1 MAKQL
6 TYYEQ
11 KNMDYTVKL
20 REVLSE
26 LPPFCRDFFRAME
39 PKSQPKTRIS
49 YAYDLRIFFNFL
61 LEHNPAFKHY
71 TLRDFSL
78 KDLEKLQAIDIEEY
92 EEFLKLYDS
101 DDKVITNTEK
111 GLARKMSSLRSFF
124 NYYFK
129 HQMIATNPPMQVSMP
144 KLHQKAIIRL
154 DVDEVASLLDYIVNC
169 GENLT
174 GQKKAYYEKTRFRD
188 LALITLLLG
197 TGVRV
202 SECVGLDIN
211 DVDFKNN
218 SIKVTR
224 KGGNQMYVY
233 FGNEVEMALYDYLN
247 EDRLHTTPVPG
258 HENALFL
265 SMQRKRISV
274 RTVEELVRKYTTQ
287 VTPNKHITPHK
298 FRSTYGTNLYRET
311 GDIYLVADVLG
322 HKDVNTTKKHYADLG
337 DERRRMAAT
346 AVTLREKRDLTN

>member
-1 MAKQL
+1 MSRKL

-11 KNMDYTVKL
+11 KNMDYTLKL
-20 REVLSE
+20 REVLDE
-26 LPPFCRDFFRAME
+26 LPDFCKTFFRAME
-39 PKSQPKTRIS
+39 PKTQAKTRIS

-61 LEHNPAFKHY
+61 LEKNPSFKNY
-71 TLRDFSL
+71 AVTDFKL
-78 KDLEKLQAIDIEEY
+78 NDLERLEAVDIEEY
-92 EEFLKLYDS
+92 EEYLKLYDN

-111 GLARKMSSLRSFF
+111 GIARKMSSLRSFY
-124 NYYFK
+124 NYFFQ
-129 HQMIATNPPMQVSMP
+129 HQMINNNPPLQVSMP
-144 KLHQKAIIRL
+144 KLHEKAIIRL
-154 DVDEVASLLDYIVNC
+154 DIDEVAGLLDFIEDC

-174 GQKKAYYEKTRFRD
+174 GQRKVYYEKTKYRD
-188 LALITLLLG
+188 LAIITLLLG

-202 SECVGLDIN
+202 SECVGLDLN

-233 FGNEVEMALYDYLN
+233 FGNEVETALYDYLN
-247 EDRLHTTPVPG
+247 EDRNHTTPLPG
-258 HENALFL
+258 HETALFL

-274 RTVEELVRKYTTQ
+274 RSVEDLVKKYTCQ

-298 FRSTYGTNLYRET
+298 LRSTYGTNLYRET

-322 HKDVNTTKKHYADLG
+322 HKDVNTTKKHYADMG
-337 DERRRMAAT
+337 DERRRQAAT
-346 AVTLREKRDLTN
+346 AVTLRETK